1 MEEHLVEDSAVRNGT
16 VLSYNVEVMAPE
28 LMLDTIMGLSS
39 PASMQVQFKKTG
51 AVVLPELL

>member
-16 VLSYNVEVMAPE
+16 VLSYNVEGMAPE
-28 LMLDTIMGLSS
+28 LMLDTIMGLNS